1 MGCRLAARESRDFPS
16 GVGLTLCDP
25 WADPR
30 KSLGP
35 VPLHLP
41 SSLNPAI
48 TRRCRGL
55 VGSWARFLDL
65 ACSVRLHMALLPPS
79 GSSLVAAVG
88 LQCRRDNAQ
97 GVYPSTNLTNIALD
111 LDSALTLQD

>member
-1 MGCRLAARESRDFPS
+1 
-16 GVGLTLCDP
+16 
-25 WADPR
+25 
-30 KSLGP
+30 
-35 VPLHLP
+35 
-41 SSLNPAI
+41 
-48 TRRCRGL
+48 
-55 VGSWARFLDL
+55 
-65 ACSVRLHMALLPPS
+65 MALLPPS